1 MAEPYSVLASLNRM
15 LEAEERRDERKL
27 QQSLALMQFAQ
38 QKKLQDMQTAGQRLE
53 LLKSANSQLMASQAS
68 DFLANTGLETIYLST
83 FEGAEGEER
92 ANSVSSMSELLQDKI
107 KNGGWALSQEQADK
121 IVGAVYASKAGQHN
135 ALMDIG
141 SEMYEYA
148 DAAMNLKNLPE
159 SSKQYKIKQ
168 QEISNMKTFGKN
180 LAIHFV
186 NNLNKDFNMD
196 DLARMKQTSLNE
208 NKILEE
214 MFEFGQGDYNIDP
227 SISYDIEQSSDEE
240 INEAYDELANNTSD
254 EVFSASENKSIVS
267 GLTLTDEV
275 ANFDKEISRLNE
287 SIQTKHAGLSNLANQ
302 ISMIVSKRQSNIPL
316 TETEEQLYDRKETTE
331 SMFQSEIQDLQNEIS
346 QVRKERKK
354 YKKAEA
360 LDRMNTI
367 SKHILSDDPGDIIAF

>member
-1 MAEPYSVLASLNRM
+1 
-15 LEAEERRDERKL
+15 
-27 QQSLALMQFAQ
+27 
-38 QKKLQDMQTAGQRLE
+38 
-53 LLKSANSQLMASQAS
+53 
-68 DFLANTGLETIYLST
+68 
-83 FEGAEGEER
+83 
-92 ANSVSSMSELLQDKI
+92 
-107 KNGGWALSQEQADK
+107 
-121 IVGAVYASKAGQHN
+121 QHN